1 MKRSLFAI
9 LATSLFASA
18 PLFAAEFTVQS
29 GLSSVSFESDATLET
44 IRGTTS
50 IVEGTITTDPAT
62 PGTTTAAITVPTSS
76 LRTGVDMRDEHLH
89 SSNWLDAAAHPGIT
103 FNVSSVTLAD
113 PSATLSHGTTIEA
126 TVTGE
131 FSLKGIA
138 RTITAPASVSYF
150 AIDNPEIAATYG
162 ISSNVLRIETNF
174 DVALADHGVSI
185 PAPMTLK
192 VAPTIGVT
200 VRLTATQN

>member
-1 MKRSLFAI
+1 MKRSILAI
-9 LATSLFASA
+9 LATSLLASA
-18 PLFAAEFTVQS
+18 PVLAADFTVQS

-50 IVEGTITTDPAT
+50 ILEGTITTDPAA
-62 PGTTTAAITVPTSS
+62 PANTTASITVPTAS

-89 SSNWLDAAAHPGIT
+89 SADWLDAAGHPGIT
-103 FNVSSVTLAD
+103 FSVSSVTLAD
-113 PSATLSHGTTIEA
+113 PSATLSHGATLEA

-138 RTITAPASVSYF
+138 RTITAPASVSFF

-174 DVALADHGVSI
+174 DVALADHGVSV

-192 VAPTIGVT
+192 VAPTIAVT